1 MNDFDR
7 KEQTEIM
14 KENKRL
20 QKRLNDLE
28 RKLYSYREY
37 RNQDDNPKTTKAKET
52 IKYLKQQLELQS
64 RKMQDE
70 EKKLEGN
77 VSLKIQK
84 IDNKIEDL
92 KEDIEAYR
100 RKKEAEI
107 SELEKQKEMIESDK
121 DIKLDRI
128 DNSPQVKYY
137 IDEISRRDMLLMEGQ
152 PKTRAEIQLEAE
164 ISALKEQMARGDKR
178 CKELSSYVCDPWSCH
193 FANETDPHFS
203 KCEGHCIR
211 AYPRQSLKGFG
222 YPVCKTCV
230 PIAATQYYCRKCKCY
245 KYASFAPKK
254 KGDDYECCIHEAP
267 APPPV
272 EEEEPVRNEIVEPR
286 NTFKIKKKATIAVA
300 SPPSS
305 IIPPPDDYESVSTF
319 NSNVFEAELE
329 AAKNRHLEETQKQ
342 EAEVDKKFN
351 KAMEEYTA
359 KKSSLKTKETE
370 LRAEEDKIY
379 KEAGHKPTDEYYKVK
394 KQRQKVEEEARFLKL
409 PKREEYYPPMDY
421 SSFP

>member
-1 MNDFDR
+1 MNDYDR
-7 KEQTEIM
+7 KEQGEIL

-28 RKLYSYREY
+28 TRLYSYREY
-37 RNQDDNPKTTKAKET
+37 RSQEDNPKTTKAKET
-52 IKYLKQQLELQS
+52 IKYLKQQLELQT

-107 SELEKQKEMIESDK
+107 AELEKQKEMIESDK

-164 ISALKEQMARGDKR
+164 IASLKEQIARGTRR
-178 CKELSSYVCDPWSCH
+178 CKEISSYVCDPWSCT
-193 FANETDPHFS
+193 FASEKDPHFS
-203 KCEGHCIR
+203 KCEGYIR
-211 AYPRQSLKGFG
+211 TYPSQTIKGFG
-222 YPVCKTCV
+222 RPVCRTCA
-230 PIAATQYYCRKCKCY
+230 PIAATQYYCRKCKEY
-245 KYASFAPKK
+245 KYAAVVPKK
-254 KGDDYECCIHEAP
+254 KGDDFECSIHEAP
-267 APPPV
+267 PV
-272 EEEEPVRNEIVEPR
+272 EEEPVRNVIVEAPSK
-286 NTFKIKKKATIAVA
+286 TIKIKPKKPVAT
-300 SPPSS
+300 PPSS

-370 LRAEEDKIY
+370 LRAEEDKLY
-379 KEAGHKPTDEYYKVK
+379 KDSGYKGNDEYYRVK
-394 KQRQKVEEEARFLKL
+394 KQRQKIEEELRFLKL
-409 PKREEYYPPMDY
+409 PKREEFYPPMDY
-421 SSFP
+421 CSFP